1 MRQWRWW
8 LVPLLCGWLG
18 TALALENGEHLAP
31 WTLLDQHD
39 NAYTLDGNL
48 QVLLVAR
55 GMEAADL
62 LQVALSELEPGYL
75 EAHRVVFLA
84 DISGMPAPIASLFA
98 IPAMRDY
105 GYRVMLDRTGR
116 VASRYPGAK
125 AQLLWLQLDAGRLQ
139 GQRRFANADELRLAL
154 EGLAR

>member
-18 TALALENGEHLAP
+18 LAVALESGERLVP

-39 NAYTLDGNL
+39 QAYTFDDNP

-62 LQVALSELEPGYL
+62 LQAALGELEPGYL

-105 GYRVMLDRTGR
+105 AYRVMLDRTGR

-125 AQLLWLQLDAGRLQ
+125 AELLWLRLDAGRLQ
-139 GQRRFANADELRLAL
+139 EQRRFTHAEELRVAL